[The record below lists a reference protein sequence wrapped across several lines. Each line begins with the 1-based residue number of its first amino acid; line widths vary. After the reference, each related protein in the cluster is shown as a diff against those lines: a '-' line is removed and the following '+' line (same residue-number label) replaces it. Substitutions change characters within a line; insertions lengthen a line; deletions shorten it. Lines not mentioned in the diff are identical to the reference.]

1 MSSHTKSDHFF
12 AKYLKNDAPV
22 ISYKER
28 KTRQGKYKRTTE
40 GFTPVKMYCLSP
52 LAVSVLDFW
61 PEAHKT
67 SFHNPTIT
75 YQFYFT
81 LSSLSPETVRPSKF
95 LFFCC

>member
-40 GFTPVKMYCLSP
+40 GFTPVKMYTACHPLQFLSWT
-52 LAVSVLDFW
+52 FGQR
-61 PEAHKT
+61 
-67 SFHNPTIT
+67 PTKHHFII
-75 YQFYFT
+75 
-81 LSSLSPETVRPSKF
+81 RR
-95 LFFCC
+95 